1 MEDDNQEIMQ
11 LLQGRLELG
20 RKRYGQGVIIDQ
32 NTQDFGTK
40 TNDWNEMFL
49 EEMLDGMIYITASI
63 IRNKREQFKCNEY
76 TAVSKIVNKLN
87 QVSFENKQLKEQL
100 NNVPLQ

>member
-20 RKRYGQGVIIDQ
+20 RKNYWHGVIIDQ
-32 NTQDFGTK
+32 NTKDFGTK

-63 IRNKREQFKCNEY
+63 IRNRREQFKCNEY
-76 TAVSKIVNKLN
+76 NAVSKIINKLN
-87 QVSFENKQLKEQL
+87 QVSYENKILKEKL
-100 NNVPLQ
+100 NKVPLQ

>member
-1 MEDDNQEIMQ
+1 MEDDNQEIMN
-11 LLQGRLELG
+11 LLQERLNLG
-20 RKRYGQGVIIDQ
+20 KTRYGHGVIIDQ

-63 IRNKREQFKCNEY
+63 IKHKRENFKCNEY

-87 QVSFENKQLKEQL
+87 KVSSENKQLKEQL
-100 NNVPLQ
+100 NKVPLS

>member
-1 MEDDNQEIMQ
+1 MDDNQEIME
-11 LLQGRLELG
+11 LLKGRLQLG
-20 RKRYGQGVIIDQ
+20 KKSYGHGVIVDQ
-32 NTQDFGTK
+32 NTKDFGTK

-63 IRNKREQFKCNEY
+63 IKHKREKFKCNEY
-76 TAVSKIVNKLN
+76 NAVSKIVNKLN
-87 QVSFENKQLKEQL
+87 QVSFENKQLKEKL

>member
-1 MEDDNQEIMQ
+1 MEDDNQEIMN
-11 LLQGRLELG
+11 LLQERLNLG
-20 RKRYGQGVIIDQ
+20 KTRYGHGVIIDQ

-63 IRNKREQFKCNEY
+63 IKHKRENFKCNEY

-87 QVSFENKQLKEQL
+87 KVSSENKQLKEQL
-100 NNVPLQ
+100 SNIPLS